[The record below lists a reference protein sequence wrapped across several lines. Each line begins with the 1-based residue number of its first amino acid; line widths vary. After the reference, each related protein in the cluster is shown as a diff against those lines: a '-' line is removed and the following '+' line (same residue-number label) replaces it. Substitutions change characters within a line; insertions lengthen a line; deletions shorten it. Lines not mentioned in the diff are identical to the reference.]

1 MLKRVFLNLYFY
13 QSLLFIA
20 VENDNIEIVKLL
32 LSNDKTDIN
41 FTNVNIQYFNTIHI
55 NFFLNSIQIVFQ
67 MKFLI

>member
-20 VENDNIEIVKLL
+20 VENNNIEIVKLL

-55 NFFLNSIQIVFQ
+55 KFFLNSIQIVFQ

>member
-41 FTNVNIQYFNTIHI
+41 FTNVKFQYFNTIHI
-55 NFFLNSIQIVFQ
+55 NFFFE
-67 MKFLI
+67 